1 MAITVQEVE
10 ARRLAV
16 KPITLLV
23 NPREQLLMSLRGCH
37 VTIPDMQS
45 MISHWPQGVHPD
57 IERLG
62 KHAEKT
68 FASIFLSSFKD
79 ANRSRKLKASNMPF
93 FGASW
98 WPYASYE
105 ALETVMSMSIWLFVW
120 DDETDSPEF
129 STIVND
135 WDQASTFRQRTI
147 DYVQQCLSGSS
158 ESKLSEISTNPI
170 ITGFKP
176 VGQAMLKIC
185 NDRQINTFLNE
196 MIFFIRSC
204 GEEQKIQLTNQL
216 PTVEECARRRLGT
229 GAVRICLATI
239 EYAYGITLPQ
249 EVMNDEAMQRL
260 WNETNIIICTSND
273 ILSFK
278 KEVAQSQVD
287 SLVALLSLELG
298 SVQTAMNHAV
308 EIVRSATYRLEAAE
322 TDLLGRYSS
331 MPKIQEDIRKFV
343 EGCKYA
349 CTSNLN
355 WSLMSGRYRLN
366 CDSMEGGLQ
375 ITL

>member
-16 KPITLLV
+16 KPLTLLV

-62 KHAEKT
+62 EHVEKT
-68 FASIFLSSFKD
+68 FASISSSFKD
-79 ANRSRKLKASNMPF
+79 ANQFRKLKASNMPF

-105 ALETVMSMSIWLFVW
+105 ALETVMSMSIWLFAW

-135 WDQASTFRQRTI
+135 WGKASTFRQRTI

-158 ESKLSEISTNPI
+158 ESKLSEISADPI

-176 VGQAMLKIC
+176 VGQAMLKTC
-185 NDRQINTFLNE
+185 NDRQINTFLDE

-204 GEEQKIQLTNQL
+204 GEEQEIQLTNQL
-216 PTVEECARRRLGT
+216 PTVEECARHRLGT

-322 TDLLGRYSS
+322 TDLLERYSS
-331 MPKIQEDIRKFV
+331 VPKVQENIRKFV

-355 WSLMSGRYRLN
+355 WRQVPTNRAL
-366 CDSMEGGLQ
+366 
-375 ITL
+375 

>member
-1 MAITVQEVE
+1 
-10 ARRLAV
+10 
-16 KPITLLV
+16 
-23 NPREQLLMSLRGCH
+23 
-37 VTIPDMQS
+37 
-45 MISHWPQGVHPD
+45 
-57 IERLG
+57 
-62 KHAEKT
+62 
-68 FASIFLSSFKD
+68 
-79 ANRSRKLKASNMPF
+79 MPF

-105 ALETVMSMSIWLFVW
+105 ALETVMSMSIWVRPWILTLLYSWLADLKPLYSSLFGMMVRNTVETNEGW
-120 DDETDSPEF
+120 LLSNQSPETDSPEF

-185 NDRQINTFLNE
+185 NDREIPLFPTGWLQESNRGLGQINTFLNE

-239 EYAYGITLPQ
+239 EYVCPH
-249 EVMNDEAMQRL
+249 
-260 WNETNIIICTSND
+260 S
-273 ILSFK
+273 ILF
-278 KEVAQSQVD
+278 
-287 SLVALLSLELG
+287 LL
-298 SVQTAMNHAV
+298 AK
-308 EIVRSATYRLEAAE
+308 RSY
-322 TDLLGRYSS
+322 
-331 MPKIQEDIRKFV
+331 
-343 EGCKYA
+343 
-349 CTSNLN
+349 
-355 WSLMSGRYRLN
+355 
-366 CDSMEGGLQ
+366 
-375 ITL
+375 